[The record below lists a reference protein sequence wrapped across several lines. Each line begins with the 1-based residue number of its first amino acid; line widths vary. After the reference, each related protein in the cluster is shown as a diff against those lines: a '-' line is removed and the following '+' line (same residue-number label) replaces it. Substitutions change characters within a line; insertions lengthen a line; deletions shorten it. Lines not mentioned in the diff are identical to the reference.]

1 MDQEKRD
8 DVEWLFQCM
17 LTTLKDA
24 MQNAGPLFAFVPEFY
39 VEACISAY
47 SALKSYFTPSLLS
60 LHSPGTWFIFLIS
73 ARGMICFRLFQSA
86 VAAMLRLCDCAEFS
100 AYGDPSLRPLTGREQ
115 FMLYVK
121 HGPVQP
127 TTGFTSS
134 GSDAGSNPY

>member
-1 MDQEKRD
+1 VDQEKRD

-86 VAAMLRLCDCAEFS
+86 VAAMLRLCDCDYQHGQLDCYARNEFQI
-100 AYGDPSLRPLTGREQ
+100 YIG
-115 FMLYVK
+115 
-121 HGPVQP
+121 
-127 TTGFTSS
+127 SS
-134 GSDAGSNPY
+134 SNNNSRLI